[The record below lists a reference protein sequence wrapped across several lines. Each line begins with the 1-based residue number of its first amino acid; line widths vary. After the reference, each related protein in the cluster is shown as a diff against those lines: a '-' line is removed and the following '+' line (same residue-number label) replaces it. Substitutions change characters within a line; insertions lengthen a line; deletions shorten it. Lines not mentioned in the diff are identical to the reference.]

1 MRGAPCELRMLPE
14 LHSWTSEA
22 TDLREGCA
30 LRFPD
35 PEALLARIHNTGI
48 ITVWISGPRL
58 AGDSGAEEELALGA
72 THQMWKALPAFRI
85 AGRRA
90 S

>member
-1 MRGAPCELRMLPE
+1 MLPE
-14 LHSWTSEA
+14 RHSWTSEA

-30 LRFPD
+30 LRFSD
-35 PEALLARIHNTGI
+35 PGAPPARIHNTGI

-58 AGDSGAEEELALGA
+58 AGDLGAEKELASRA
-72 THQMWKALPAFRI
+72 THEMWKALPAFRI